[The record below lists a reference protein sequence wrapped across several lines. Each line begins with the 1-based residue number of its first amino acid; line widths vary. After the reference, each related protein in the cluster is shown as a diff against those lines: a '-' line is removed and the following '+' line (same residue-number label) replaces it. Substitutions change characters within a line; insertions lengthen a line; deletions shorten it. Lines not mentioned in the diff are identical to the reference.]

1 MRECQF
7 LIPYAKLAPGIPGLV
22 EAKLLALCGG
32 FTGPSYT
39 AGAWVSPQG
48 RVVREAS
55 VRYIVATDN
64 PAALVSFLGG
74 LCKTLGEECIYFS
87 NGGEVTLIPPSTEV
101 A

>member
-1 MRECQF
+1 MRECHF
-7 LIPYAKLAPGIPGLV
+7 LVPLEKIAVGAPDL
-22 EAKLLALCGG
+22 EAKLLGLCGG
-32 FTGPSYT
+32 FTGPEHVG
-39 AGAWVSPQG
+39 GAWLSPQG
-48 RVVREAS
+48 RVVREYS
-55 VRYIVATDN
+55 VRYIVATDD